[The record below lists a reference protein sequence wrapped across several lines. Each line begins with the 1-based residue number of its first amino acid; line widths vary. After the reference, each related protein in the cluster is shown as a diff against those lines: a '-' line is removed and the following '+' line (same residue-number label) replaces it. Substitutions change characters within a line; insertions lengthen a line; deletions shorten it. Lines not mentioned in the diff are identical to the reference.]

1 MEMML
6 ELLFLTVYIIA
17 VFMVRKYVFFE
28 PELDGK
34 KQRIFY
40 VITFLVVFTVQFT
53 VGGSATS
60 GAILLMGML
69 NIFLARKEHRL
80 LGTLVIIPLSGIV
93 SGLFIPFERQIP
105 YFLSMSEKG
114 TMIYLCV
121 LYGVMIL
128 LVVIFYVKGREWRSW
143 FDENMQDRNLR
154 RTEQW
159 LLYICGIMLI
169 ILTANFGS
177 AAELGLDMV
186 IANEEYERQFDT
198 FMNIRFFIVFFATV
212 AIIGLILRENKR
224 SFYQKKVMGMQSGMI
239 TLMADMVENRDDNT
253 GGHIKRTARYV
264 EGIAKELKK
273 RGVYKESLTDEYIKD
288 LVVAA
293 PLHDIGKIHSP
304 DAILNKPGRL
314 TKEEYDVMKT
324 HATAGQDLLNHAKE
338 ELGEYGYLTMAVEM
352 ATYHHEWWDGS
363 GYPYG
368 LSGNDIPL
376 CARIMAVADVFD
388 ALISKRIYK
397 DAMPLEK
404 AYAIIREESGT
415 HFEPQIV
422 DAFFTIIGDIVINEC
437 VPNLGE

>member
-1 MEMML
+1 MEMIL

-28 PELDGK
+28 PELDRK

-40 VITFLVVFTVQFT
+40 VITFLVVFIVQFT

-80 LGTLVIIPLSGIV
+80 LGALVIIPLSGIV

-114 TMIYLCV
+114 KMIYLCV

-159 LLYICGIMLI
+159 MLYICGIMLI

-186 IANEEYERQFDT
+186 IANEEYARQFDT

-293 PLHDIGKIHSP
+293 PLHDIGKIHIP

-314 TKEEYDVMKT
+314 TKEEYDIMKT

-388 ALISKRIYK
+388 ALISERIYK

-422 DAFFTIIGDIVINEC
+422 DAFFTIIGDIIINE
-437 VPNLGE
+437 